1 MYKLVDGRL
10 IECGQTQ
17 LISVQATS
25 STPSEVPDKTLHIEQ
40 PRMYA
45 EIARKELTTKPAP
58 TGLEESLAKLST
70 SSSKTAQGHAVAKN
84 RKETGGQLAAGT
96 NGVEAVI
103 VQASHKEML
112 AEKRKQKRKAEK
124 AATAAKTIQALEA
137 TKTTEV
143 AKVFYNIKGMPQNTG
158 MVPKKS
164 SIPLRQNMSKAGQG
178 SSHEAKG
185 PGGH

>member
-17 LISVQATS
+17 LSSVQATS
-25 STPSEVPDKTLHIEQ
+25 STASGVPDKTLHIKQ

-45 EIARKELTTKPAP
+45 EIARKELPTKPAS
-58 TGLEESLAKLST
+58 TGLEKSLAKLST
-70 SSSKTAQGHAVAKN
+70 SSSETAQGHEVAKN

-103 VQASHKEML
+103 VQASHKEMP
-112 AEKRKQKRKAEK
+112 AETRKQKRKAEN
-124 AATAAKTIQALEA
+124 AATAAKSIQALEA

-143 AKVFYNIKGMPQNTG
+143 AKVFYNIKGLPKNTG

-164 SIPLRQNMSKAGQG
+164 SIPLRQNMSKAGQE
-178 SSHEAKG
+178 SSHEVKG